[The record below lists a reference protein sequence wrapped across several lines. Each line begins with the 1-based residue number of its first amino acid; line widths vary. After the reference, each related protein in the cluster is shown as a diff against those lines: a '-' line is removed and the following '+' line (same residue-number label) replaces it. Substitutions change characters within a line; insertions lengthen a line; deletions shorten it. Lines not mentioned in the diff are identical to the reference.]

1 MFGSFFDTAEVDRF
15 ADWVIGEF
23 KRELPPAGNQRGK
36 NVANRANKL
45 DQVIANRTREFV
57 KTTPLNIYKK
67 ARFASR
73 VRDGM
78 KSLGYSDAFVKSITK
93 NLIARV
99 QTAKH

>member
-1 MFGSFFDTAEVDRF
+1 MFGSFFDTTEVDRF

-23 KRELPPAGNQRGK
+23 KRELPPAGNAPGK

-45 DQVIANRTREFV
+45 DQAIANKTREFI

-73 VRDGM
+73 VREGM
-78 KSLGYSDAFVKSITK
+78 SGLGYSDSFVKSITH

-99 QTAKH
+99 QAGKN